1 MNIVIHA
8 GYYRER
14 WSASDLES
22 IGFGGTEKSIINLS
36 RYLGGMG
43 NKVFVT
49 GDVANSI
56 DFLKVNQK
64 TIYINRDN
72 SLDVKREPRKV
83 NYVNFDKISEVIP
96 KEIDLLIGVSYL
108 HYIKYY
114 ENYNVKKSV
123 FWMHNTDYYPYYKG
137 GSLPNT
143 DDILRGDKVD
153 TIVCLTPWHKQLI
166 ANSIEGIENKIIV
179 IPNMVD
185 TKEFLEVN
193 EKIKHSFIYTSHAER
208 GLWKVLNDWPNIREV
223 WPDATLHISTPV
235 YGLDYFEKYFLHEI
249 LKYEGVFFYGC
260 LAQKDLYKLMAK
272 CQIWYYPTDYEE
284 TFCITAWEMLGH
296 SVAPVTSLK
305 AGLTYTIGERNINSW
320 QEADKINFIE
330 KMKKE
335 PIDIKMEDIG
345 KLWEIKH
352 LSNEEVK
359 EINQKMAQEKSELE
373 HVYIITMDAENPDK
387 SKKISEEYMSF
398 GLVVPF
404 TIFHAVDGRSPN
416 VDFSWQLFQG
426 WKMRSDNK
434 YWNREITAG
443 EIGCALSHLS
453 VWKDAFKKGYK
464 KILILE
470 EDFKV
475 LRPWSE
481 EDVKTEEEWGLFY
494 LGRNR
499 VGEDQEEIN
508 ENIVRP
514 GYSYCTHAYMLSRM
528 GIQRLLEQN
537 FENTIMPVD
546 EFLPATYIEHPRADL
561 SYIWRDTIALALKN
575 DMIGQT
581 STSETS
587 LTENLTNDFVVKSA
601 DSFDLDKWKSDRLYP
616 ELFDTSDWEAW
627 KKKNL
632 HESAIT
638 KEWDLIVDE
647 PIDNVYTFPLFTK
660 QFCEKVIREAEHC
673 AKWQR
678 KRHQFYPTTDMLLT
692 EFGFDEIY
700 HRILV
705 EYVYPMSIHKWHLE
719 GKVWEDLA
727 SENFIIKYDASVQGH
742 LSLHHDSGSISC
754 VLALND
760 DFVGGGTY
768 FEKQKVLHN
777 GKVGHISVHPSV
789 ITHRHGGRPVEE
801 GQRFI
806 IVSFCNK
813 RF

>member
-1 MNIVIHA
+1 MKIVIHA
-8 GYYRER
+8 GYYQER

-22 IGFGGTEKSIINLS
+22 IGFGGTEKCIINLS
-36 RYLGGMG
+36 RWLAADGHNVY
-43 NKVFVT
+43 VT
-49 GDVANSI
+49 GNVANSI
-56 DFLKVNQK
+56 DFTKVYRK
-64 TIYINRDN
+64 GVYINRDN
-72 SLDVKREPRKV
+72 SLDVKKEPVKV
-83 NYVNFDKISEVIP
+83 TYVNFDKISELIP
-96 KEIDLLIGVSYL
+96 KEIDVLIGVCYL

-114 ENYNVKKSV
+114 ENYDVKKSV
-123 FWMHNTDYYPYYKG
+123 FWMHNTDYYPYYQG
-137 GSLPNT
+137 ASMPNT

-153 TIVCLTPWHKQLI
+153 KIVCLTDWHKNFVNQ
-166 ANSIEGIENKIIV
+166 SIQGIEDKILV

-185 TKEFLEVN
+185 TKKFVPVIK
-193 EKIKHSFIYTSHAER
+193 KIPHSFIYTSHSER
-208 GLWKVLNDWPNIREV
+208 GLSKILQEWPEIKSK
-223 WPDATLHISTPV
+223 WCDASLHISTPV
-235 YGLDYFEKYFLHEI
+235 YGLDYFEKHFLHEI
-249 LKYEGVFFYGC
+249 LKYEDVFFYGS
-260 LAQKDLYKLMAK
+260 LAENELYHLMAK
-272 CQIWYYPTDYEE
+272 CDIWYYPTDYEE
-284 TFCITAWEMLGH
+284 TFCITAWEMIGH
-296 SVAPVTSLK
+296 KVKPVTSLK
-305 AGLTYTIGERNINSW
+305 AGLQFTIGNLNIGSW
-320 QEADKINFIE
+320 QETENLNFEE
-330 KMKKE
+330 KLKQE
-335 PIDIKMEDIG
+335 PISLEMNYG
-345 KLWEIKH
+345 GNLWSMNIN
-352 LSNEEVK
+352 NEAK
-359 EINQKMAQEKSELE
+359 EINKKMEKIKPFVD
-373 HVYIITMDAENPDK
+373 HVYIVTIDSKNTDK
-387 SKKISEEYMSF
+387 VKKITDEYLSL

-404 TIFHAVDGRSPN
+404 TIYDAIDGRNPK

-434 YWNREITAG
+434 YWNREITSG

-453 VWKDAFKKGYK
+453 IWKEAFKKGYQ

-475 LRPWSE
+475 LRSWNQE
-481 EDVKTEEEWGLFY
+481 EIYTQEEWGLFY
-494 LGRNR
+494 LGRNK
-499 VGEDQEEIN
+499 VGDDLQEISKT
-508 ENIVRP
+508 IVRP
-514 GYSYCTHAYMLSRM
+514 GYSYCTHAYMLSRV

-561 SYIWRDTIALALKN
+561 SFIWRDTIALALKEN
-575 DMIGQT
+575 MIGQT
-581 STSETS
+581 STTETS
-587 LTENLTNDFVVKSA
+587 LTENLDGLVGNKSEEL
-601 DSFDLDKWKSDRLYP
+601 FDLNVWKSERLYP
-616 ELFDTSDWEAW
+616 ELLDVSDWEGW
-627 KKKNL
+627 KRKNL

-647 PIDNVYTFPLFTK
+647 PIDNVYTFPLFNK
-660 QFCEKVIREAEHC
+660 EFCEKIIREAEHC

-678 KRHQFYPTTDMLLT
+678 KRHKFYPTTDMLLT

-700 HRILV
+700 HRLLV

-719 GKVWEDLA
+719 GKVWEDLV

-742 LSLHHDSGSISC
+742 LSLHHDNGSISC

>member
-22 IGFGGTEKSIINLS
+22 IGFGGTEKCIINLS
-36 RYLGGMG
+36 RYLAEWGH
-43 NKVFVT
+43 NVYVT
-49 GDVANSI
+49 GDVNDYTDFTKVYNNGIYINYDNSI
-56 DFLKVNQK
+56 D
-64 TIYINRDN
+64 
-72 SLDVKREPRKV
+72 VKKEPRKV
-83 NYVNFDKISEVIP
+83 IYVNFDKISKAVP
-96 KEIDLLIGVSYL
+96 KKIDVLIGVSYL

-114 ENYNVKKSV
+114 ENHNVKKSV
-123 FWMHNTDYYPYYKG
+123 FWMHNTDYYPYYQG
-137 GSLPNT
+137 AALPNS

-153 TIVCLTPWHKQLI
+153 QIVCLTPWHKDFVSQ
-166 ANSIEGIENKIIV
+166 SIQGIEDKILV

-185 TKEFLEVN
+185 TNKFVSVSK
-193 EKIKHSFIYTSHAER
+193 KIPHSFIYTSHAER
-208 GLWKVLNDWPNIREV
+208 GLSKILQEWPKIKET
-223 WPDATLHISTPV
+223 WYDASLHISTPV
-235 YGLDYFEKYFLHEI
+235 YGLDYFEKYYLHEI
-249 LKYEGVFFYGC
+249 LKFEDVIFYGC
-260 LAQKDLYKLMAK
+260 LAEKELYSLMSK
-272 CQIWYYPTDYEE
+272 CDVWYYPTDYEE
-284 TFCITAWEMLGH
+284 TFCITAWEMIGH
-296 SVAPVTSLK
+296 GVKPVTSLK
-305 AGLTYTIGERNINSW
+305 AGLQYTIGNLNINSW
-320 QEADKINFIE
+320 QETESINFE
-330 KMKKE
+330 QLMKEE
-335 PIDIKMEDIG
+335 PILLDMKDVG
-345 KLWEIKH
+345 KIWNMKILK
-352 LSNEEVK
+352 NEEVV
-359 EINQKMAQEKSELE
+359 ELNKTFKATKPMID
-373 HVYIITMDAENPDK
+373 HVYIVTLDSDNPEKVQKITD
-387 SKKISEEYMSF
+387 EYLSF

-404 TIFHAVDGRSPN
+404 TIFKAVDGRNPK
-416 VDFSWQLFQG
+416 VDFDWELFQG

-453 VWKDAFKKGYK
+453 IWKEAFVKGYQN
-464 KILILE
+464 ILILE

-475 LRPWSE
+475 LRPWNESE
-481 EDVKTEEEWGLFY
+481 VQTQQEWGLFY

-499 VGEDQEEIN
+499 VGEDLEDVSEH
-508 ENIVRP
+508 IVKP

-537 FENTIMPVD
+537 FEKTIMPVD
-546 EFLPATYIEHPRADL
+546 EFLPATYVEHPRADL
-561 SYIWRDTIALALKN
+561 SYVWRDTIALALKN

-587 LTENLTNDFVVKSA
+587 LTENLDGLVGVKSS
-601 DSFDLDKWKSDRLYP
+601 DSFDLNVWKGERLYP
-616 ELFDTSDWEAW
+616 ELFDVSDWEAW
-627 KKKNL
+627 KRKNL
-632 HESAIT
+632 HESALT
-638 KEWDLIVDE
+638 REWDLIVDE
-647 PIDNVYTFPLFTK
+647 PIDNVYTFPLFNK
-660 QFCEKVIREAEHC
+660 EFCEKVIREAEHC

-700 HRILV
+700 HRVLV

-742 LSLHHDSGSISC
+742 LSLHHDNGSISC

-768 FEKQKVLHN
+768 FEKYKVLHN

>member
-1 MNIVIHA
+1 MDSENP
-8 GYYRER
+8 
-14 WSASDLES
+14 
-22 IGFGGTEKSIINLS
+22 EK
-36 RYLGGMG
+36 
-43 NKVFVT
+43 
-49 GDVANSI
+49 
-56 DFLKVNQK
+56 
-64 TIYINRDN
+64 
-72 SLDVKREPRKV
+72 
-83 NYVNFDKISEVIP
+83 
-96 KEIDLLIGVSYL
+96 
-108 HYIKYY
+108 
-114 ENYNVKKSV
+114 VKKI
-123 FWMHNTDYYPYYKG
+123 TD
-137 GSLPNT
+137 
-143 DDILRGDKVD
+143 
-153 TIVCLTPWHKQLI
+153 
-166 ANSIEGIENKIIV
+166 
-179 IPNMVD
+179 
-185 TKEFLEVN
+185 
-193 EKIKHSFIYTSHAER
+193 
-208 GLWKVLNDWPNIREV
+208 
-223 WPDATLHISTPV
+223 
-235 YGLDYFEKYFLHEI
+235 
-249 LKYEGVFFYGC
+249 
-260 LAQKDLYKLMAK
+260 
-272 CQIWYYPTDYEE
+272 
-284 TFCITAWEMLGH
+284 
-296 SVAPVTSLK
+296 
-305 AGLTYTIGERNINSW
+305 
-320 QEADKINFIE
+320 
-330 KMKKE
+330 
-335 PIDIKMEDIG
+335 
-345 KLWEIKH
+345 
-352 LSNEEVK
+352 
-359 EINQKMAQEKSELE
+359 
-373 HVYIITMDAENPDK
+373 
-387 SKKISEEYMSF
+387 EYLSF

-404 TIFHAVDGRSPN
+404 TIYDAVDGRSPK
-416 VDFSWQLFQG
+416 VDFEWQLFQG

-453 VWKDAFKKGYK
+453 IWKEAFKKGYQN
-464 KILILE
+464 ILILE

-475 LRPWSE
+475 LRQWNES
-481 EDVKTEEEWGLFY
+481 DVKTQEEWGLFY
-494 LGRNR
+494 LGRNK
-499 VGEDQEEIN
+499 VDEDLEELS
-508 ENIVRP
+508 ETIVRP

-561 SYIWRDTIALALKN
+561 SYIWRDTIALALKEN
-575 DMIGQT
+575 MIGQT

-587 LTENLTNDFVVKSA
+587 LTENLDGLVGNKSA
-601 DSFDLDKWKSDRLYP
+601 ESFNLSVWKSERLYP
-616 ELFDTSDWEAW
+616 ELFDVSDWEGW
-627 KKKNL
+627 KRKNL

-647 PIDNVYTFPLFTK
+647 PIDNVYTFPLFNK
-660 QFCEKVIREAEHC
+660 EFCEKIIREAEHC

-700 HRILV
+700 HRLLV

-742 LSLHHDSGSISC
+742 LSLHHDNGSISC

>member
-1 MNIVIHA
+1 MTIVIHA
-8 GYYRER
+8 GYYRES
-14 WSASDLES
+14 WSAKDLEL
-22 IGFGGTEKSIINLS
+22 IGFGGTEKCIINLS
-36 RYLGGMG
+36 RYLAEWG
-43 NKVFVT
+43 NNVFVT

-56 DFLKVNQK
+56 DFLKVNKK

-137 GSLPNT
+137 RSLPNT

-153 TIVCLTPWHKQLI
+153 TIVCLTPWHKDFVSQ
-166 ANSIEGIENKIIV
+166 SIQGIEHKILV

-185 TKEFLEVN
+185 TKKFAPIV
-193 EKIKHSFIYTSHAER
+193 KKTPRSFIYTSHSER
-208 GLWKVLNDWPNIREV
+208 GLSKILQEWSEIKST
-223 WPDATLHISTPV
+223 WPDATLHISTPI

-249 LKYEGVFFYGC
+249 LKHQDVFFYGC
-260 LAQKDLYKLMAK
+260 LAENELYKLMAK
-272 CQIWYYPTDYEE
+272 CDIWYYPTDYEE
-284 TFCITAWEMLGH
+284 TFCITAWEMIGH
-296 SVAPVTSLK
+296 GVKPVTTLK
-305 AGLTYTIGERNINSW
+305 AGLEYTIGKLNIDSW
-320 QEADKINFIE
+320 QETENLNFEE
-330 KMKKE
+330 KMKQE
-335 PIDIKMEDIG
+335 PVLLDMNEVG
-345 KLWEIKH
+345 TLWTTRVIT
-352 LSNEEVK
+352 NDEVK
-359 EINQKMAQEKSELE
+359 EINKKMENIKPFVD
-373 HVYIITMDAENPDK
+373 HVYIVTMDSQNEEK
-387 SKKISEEYMSF
+387 VRKITDEYLSF

-404 TIFHAVDGRSPN
+404 TIYDAVDGRNPK
-416 VDFSWQLFQG
+416 VDFDWQLFQG

-453 VWKDAFKKGYK
+453 IWKEAFKKGYN

-475 LRPWSE
+475 LREWNES
-481 EDVKTEEEWGLFY
+481 DIQTDEEWGLFY

-499 VGEDQEEIN
+499 VGEDQEQITDT
-508 ENIVRP
+508 IVRP

-537 FENTIMPVD
+537 FEKTIMPVD

-561 SYIWRDTIALALKN
+561 SYVWRDTIALALKD

-587 LTENLTNDFVVKSA
+587 LTENLIAEVAPKSV
-601 DSFDLDKWKSDRLYP
+601 DSFDLNQWQSERLYP
-616 ELFDTSDWEAW
+616 ELFDTTDWEGW
-627 KKKNL
+627 KRKNL

-660 QFCEKVIREAEHC
+660 EFCEKVIREAEHC

-742 LSLHHDSGSISC
+742 LSLHHDNGSISC

-768 FEKQKVLHN
+768 FEKYKVLHN

>member
-43 NKVFVT
+43 NNVFVT

-64 TIYINRDN
+64 TIHINRDN

-96 KEIDLLIGVSYL
+96 KEIDLLIGVSYI
-108 HYIKYY
+108 HYVKIY
-114 ENYNVKKSV
+114 ENFSIKKSV
-123 FWMHNTDYYPYYKG
+123 FWVHNTDYYPYYQG
-137 GSLPNT
+137 NTIPNS

-153 TIVCLTPWHKQLI
+153 NIICLTPWHKQLF

-185 TKEFLEVN
+185 TNQFVQVN

-208 GLWKVLNDWPNIREV
+208 GLWKVLNDWPNIKEV

-272 CQIWYYPTDYEE
+272 CQIWYYPTDYDE

-296 SVAPVTSLK
+296 YVAPVTSLK

-320 QEADKINFIE
+320 EEADNINFIE

-345 KLWEIKH
+345 KLWEIKTI
-352 LSNEEVK
+352 SNERVK
-359 EINQKMAQEKSELE
+359 EINYKMTQDKTELE

-387 SKKISEEYMSF
+387 AKKIAEEYMSF

-404 TIFHAVDGRSPN
+404 TIFDAVDGRSPQVN
-416 VDFSWQLFQG
+416 FPWELFKG

-453 VWKDAFKKGYK
+453 VWKDAFKKGYS

-475 LRPWSE
+475 LRPWNE
-481 EDVKTEEEWGLFY
+481 EDVITEEEWGLFY

-499 VGEDQEEIN
+499 VGEDQEEISAT
-508 ENIVRP
+508 IVRP

-660 QFCEKVIREAEHC
+660 EFCEKVIREAEHC

>member
-1 MNIVIHA
+1 MTIVIHA
-8 GYYRER
+8 GYYREL
-14 WSASDLES
+14 WCAKDLES
-22 IGFGGTEKSIINLS
+22 IGFGGTEKCIINLS
-36 RYLGGMG
+36 RYLAEWGH
-43 NKVFVT
+43 NVYVT
-49 GDVANSI
+49 GDVANDI
-56 DFLKVNQK
+56 DFTKVYSK
-64 TIYINRDN
+64 GIYINYDN
-72 SLDVKREPRKV
+72 TIDVKKEPRKV
-83 NYVNFDKISEVIP
+83 TYVNFDKISKVIP
-96 KEIDLLIGVSYL
+96 QEIDILIGVSYL

-153 TIVCLTPWHKQLI
+153 TIVCLTPWHKEFV
-166 ANSIEGIENKIIV
+166 SKKIEGVEHKIVV

-185 TKEFLEVN
+185 TKKFQPIER
-193 EKIKHSFIYTSHAER
+193 KISHSFIYTSHAER
-208 GLWKVLNDWPNIREV
+208 GLAKILLEWSEIKSF
-223 WPDATLHISTPV
+223 WPDATLHISTPI
-235 YGLDYFEKYFLHEI
+235 YGLDYFERYFLHEI
-249 LKYEGVFFYGC
+249 LKYEGIIFYGC
-260 LAQKDLYKLMAK
+260 LAEKELYALMSK

-305 AGLTYTIGERNINSW
+305 AGLHYTIGERNINSW
-320 QEADKINFIE
+320 KEADNFNFIE

-335 PIDIKMEDIG
+335 P
-345 KLWEIKH
+345 LEINMNDVGQVWNARII
-352 LSNEEVK
+352 SNEEVK
-359 EINQKMAQEKSELE
+359 EFNKNYSNLKPFVD
-373 HVYIITMDAENPDK
+373 HVYIVTMDAQNEEK
-387 SKKISEEYMSF
+387 VRKITDEYLSF

-404 TIFHAVDGRSPN
+404 TIFDAVDGRNPK
-416 VDFSWQLFQG
+416 VDFDWQLFQG

-453 VWKDAFKKGYK
+453 IWKDAFKKGYN

-475 LRPWSE
+475 LREWNE
-481 EDVKTEEEWGLFY
+481 NDIQTNEEWGLFY

-499 VGEDQEEIN
+499 VGEDQEQITET
-508 ENIVRP
+508 IVRP

-537 FENTIMPVD
+537 FEKTIMPVD

-561 SYIWRDTIALALKN
+561 SYIWRDTIALALKD

-587 LTENLTNDFVVKSA
+587 LTENLLAEVAPKSVQ
-601 DSFDLDKWKSDRLYP
+601 SFDLNQWQSERLYP
-616 ELFDTSDWEAW
+616 ELFDTTDWEGW
-627 KKKNL
+627 KRKNL

-660 QFCEKVIREAEHC
+660 EFCEKVIREAEHC

-742 LSLHHDSGSISC
+742 LSLHHDNGSISC

-768 FEKQKVLHN
+768 FEKYKVLHN